1 MTRILLG
8 RVISSGDEIQ
18 NLLHQKVA
26 KEKGWQSS
34 QPEKTGEIAQA
45 LVGQGYSQVRAA
57 DRETDI
63 LQDEPRP
70 CGTTTAMCHSHAKT
84 QVIDIPR

>member
-8 RVISSGDEIQ
+8 RVFSSGDEIQ

-26 KEKGWQSS
+26 KEKGWQST

-45 LVGQGYSQVRAA
+45 LVGQGYSQVGAA
-57 DRETDI
+57 DREN
-63 LQDEPRP
+63 
-70 CGTTTAMCHSHAKT
+70 GHFAG
-84 QVIDIPR
+84 